1 MDKHYVL
8 DIQYAGK
15 AFARLQLFTPW
26 AADQLEQAC
35 ALFPAAQGYQVQLSQ
50 VSERRIVYQS
60 GAQGIT
66 VLGESL
72 ALIPSL
78 TLARLNNEKSRR
90 HSARQL

>member
-15 AFARLQLFTPW
+15 AFARLEMFTPGPPISW
-26 AADQLEQAC
+26 SRRARCSRPHRVIRCSSAGSANAAS
-35 ALFPAAQGYQVQLSQ
+35 F
-50 VSERRIVYQS
+50 YQS

-72 ALIPSL
+72 ALTPF
-78 TLARLNNEKSRR
+78 THAHEVK
-90 HSARQL
+90 Q

>member
-15 AFARLQLFTPW
+15 AFARLQMFTPW

-72 ALIPSL
+72 ALTPFTHAS
-78 TLARLNNEKSRR
+78 EV
-90 HSARQL
+90 QQ

>member
-15 AFARLQLFTPW
+15 AFARTEMFTW

-35 ALFPAAQGYQVQLSQ
+35 ALFPAAQGYQVQLSR

-72 ALIPSL
+72 ALTPF
-78 TLARLNNEKSRR
+78 THAHEVK
-90 HSARQL
+90 Q

>member
-15 AFARLQLFTPW
+15 AFARTEMFTHGPPISW
-26 AADQLEQAC
+26 SRRARC
-35 ALFPAAQGYQVQLSQ
+35 SRPHRVYQVQLSR

-72 ALIPSL
+72 ALTPF
-78 TLARLNNEKSRR
+78 THAHEVK
-90 HSARQL
+90 Q

>member
-15 AFARLQLFTPW
+15 AFARSWRCSPL

-35 ALFPAAQGYQVQLSQ
+35 ALFPAAQGYQVQLSR

-72 ALIPSL
+72 ALTPF
-78 TLARLNNEKSRR
+78 THAHEVK
-90 HSARQL
+90 Q

>member
-15 AFARLQLFTPW
+15 AFARPRCSPP

-35 ALFPAAQGYQVQLSQ
+35 ALFPAAQGYQVQLSR

-72 ALIPSL
+72 ALTPF
-78 TLARLNNEKSRR
+78 THAHEVK
-90 HSARQL
+90 Q

>member
-1 MDKHYVL
+1 MP
-8 DIQYAGK
+8 
-15 AFARLQLFTPW
+15 ARRCSPR

-35 ALFPAAQGYQVQLSQ
+35 ALFPAAQGYQVQLSR

-72 ALIPSL
+72 ALTPF
-78 TLARLNNEKSRR
+78 THAHEVK
-90 HSARQL
+90 Q